1 MAELPRSAS
10 PTGETRLLV
19 ITLLVSVGVLILL
32 AQFRFPD
39 QPRPAAPVPPTPL
52 AQLADATGFDE
63 HAAVLTTLMERLNAS
78 VVTLRVVPDGAG
90 DDAPCCSPRLTG
102 LRIRDDH
109 VLLWLPASLHAGPAG
124 VLASDTSGLASTG
137 VTQLEI
143 AEEGRWAS
151 AGVVA
156 RDEASGFALVRVPA
170 RPAPVVLL
178 QPEPLPA
185 PAYAAAVRAG
195 VNGPY
200 AEPVWLG
207 RLDPIR
213 VSGWPWTVIA
223 LPISNSLAGAVLF
236 TTAGRLLGVA
246 AASDQGPV
254 LVPGQ
259 RAFELAT
266 LLSERTRAA
275 AIDAGFTVQALTG
288 ALRAATGVQAGVI
301 VAAVDPEG
309 PAAQGVR
316 IGDVIVSLD
325 SDRVASLRDW
335 SSALAKRQRDQT
347 ATLRVLRGG
356 ARLDVLV
363 RLRARADPPRVVDRG
378 GQRSEELGLEL
389 RQQGDGVEVS
399 HVAEDSA
406 AARAGL
412 QVRDRI
418 VWLQGG
424 ARVTPA
430 AIQEQWRHLR
440 TGGAFIVGV
449 MRAGWE
455 QPRLVGLQKS

>member
-1 MAELPRSAS
+1 MAELPRQARV

-39 QPRPAAPVPPTPL
+39 QSRTVAPVPATPL
-52 AQLADATGFDE
+52 AQLADAIGLDE
-63 HAAVLTTLMERLNAS
+63 HAAVFTTLMDRLNGS
-78 VVTLRVVPDGAG
+78 VVTLRVPE
-90 DDAPCCSPRLTG
+90 DDARCCSPRLTG
-102 LRIRDDH
+102 LRIGDDH
-109 VLLWLPASLHAGPAG
+109 ALLWLPPSLPSSDAAS
-124 VLASDTSGLASTG
+124 VSISR
-137 VTQLEI
+137 LEA
-143 AEEGRWAS
+143 AEQGGWAR
-151 AGVVA
+151 ADVVA
-156 RDEASGFALVRVPA
+156 RDDATGFAMVRVPA
-170 RPAPVVLL
+170 RPAPVLLL

-185 PAYAAAVRAG
+185 PTYAAAVRSG

-207 RLDPIR
+207 RLDSIK
-213 VSGWPWTVIA
+213 VSAWPWTVIA
-223 LPISNSLAGAVLF
+223 LPVAGSLPGAVLF
-236 TTAGRLLGVA
+236 TTTGRLLGVA
-246 AASDQGPV
+246 AASEQGPV

-288 ALRAATGVQAGVI
+288 ALQAATGVQAGVI
-301 VAAVDPEG
+301 VATVDPDG

-316 IGDVIVSLD
+316 IGDVIVGLE
-325 SDRVASLRDW
+325 SDRVTSMRDW
-335 SSALAKRQRDQT
+335 STALARQQRDQT

-356 ARLDVLV
+356 ARLDVPV
-363 RLRARADPPRVVDRG
+363 RLRARVDRAQTINQG
-378 GQRSEELGLEL
+378 GQRSQELGLEL

-399 HVAEDSA
+399 QVAEDSA